1 MASGGG
7 EKPFP
12 PQKQE
17 KQPGEEHVMQ
27 PRPEYI
33 RADYK
38 PSNKLQGKVALVT
51 GGDSGIGRAVCH
63 QFSLEGATVAFTY
76 VKSQEDK
83 DAMEALHVLKDAK
96 TGSAKDPIAI
106 DADLGFEANCTKVV
120 DQVVQAYGG
129 IDILVNNAGE
139 QYERPALEDLKE
151 DDLIR
156 VFRTNI
162 FSQFFLVKA
171 AVKHMKKG
179 SCIIN
184 TTSIN
189 AYKGHPSLLDYTAT
203 KGAIVAFTRALS
215 LQLVDK
221 GIRVNGVA
229 PGPVWTPL
237 IPASFSQEKV
247 EMFGK
252 EVPMGRAAQPS
263 EIAPSYVFLASED
276 SSYFSG
282 QVLHPNGGVVV
293 NG

>member
-1 MASGGG
+1 M
-7 EKPFP
+7 
-12 PQKQE
+12 
-17 KQPGEEHVMQ
+17 M
-27 PRPEYI
+27 RM
-33 RADYK
+33 
-38 PSNKLQGKVALVT
+38 NKQGKVALVT

-162 FSQFFLVKA
+162 FSQFFLVKQ
-171 AVKHMKKG
+171 V
-179 SCIIN
+179 
-184 TTSIN
+184 
-189 AYKGHPSLLDYTAT
+189 PLL
-203 KGAIVAFTRALS
+203 FH
-215 LQLVDK
+215 LQFISTL
-221 GIRVNGVA
+221 
-229 PGPVWTPL
+229 P
-237 IPASFSQEKV
+237 
-247 EMFGK
+247 
-252 EVPMGRAAQPS
+252 
-263 EIAPSYVFLASED
+263 
-276 SSYFSG
+276 
-282 QVLHPNGGVVV
+282 H
-293 NG
+293 